1 MSPLRSDDPAA
12 EGGAQSRALGGRDSA
27 GSEDAS
33 RAALRISVRGV
44 VQGVGF
50 RPFVY
55 SLASRYG
62 LRGWVLNTS
71 AGVEVLAEGA
81 PEAVS
86 GFAEALTAEA
96 PPRSHIAACDVR
108 EAEPGAAVDGPE
120 AGEAFVILASQVD
133 PGAYQLVSP
142 DIATCD
148 DCRRE
153 LLDPAD
159 RRHDY
164 PFTNCT
170 NCGPRFTIIEDL
182 PYDRERTTMRRF
194 PLCPSCRREY
204 EDPGD
209 RRFHAE
215 PNACPVCGPRVRLLR
230 LGAEGDGVIELAA
243 GGEADPAG
251 PIRAAAELLRA
262 GEILA
267 VKGLGGFHLACDAT
281 NGEAVR
287 RLKLRK
293 RRPDKPL
300 AVMFAGLEELRA
312 HCRVG
317 CEEAALLTSPE
328 HPIVLLDWRN
338 IGASGET
345 GPETGAGDGD
355 PVDPEVAVRQRY
367 LGAMLPYTP
376 LHVLLLQAAGRPLV
390 MTSGNLAE
398 EPIVKGW
405 EEIGRLTPIADAYLV
420 HDREIAVRYDDSV
433 AQVRGGRPR
442 LIRRSRGYAPFPVAL
457 PRPLPQTLAAGAELK
472 NTFCLTRD
480 ANAFLSQHIGDLENL
495 ETLEHYE
502 TSVDVYRR
510 LFRLDPEVVA
520 YDLHP
525 EYLATKYALS
535 LPQAEKI
542 AVQHHH
548 AHVAARLVEHGR
560 EDAVIGVSM
569 DGLGYGDDGRLWGG
583 EILVCDLIGYRRVA
597 HLEELPLPGGA
608 AAIAHPWRTALGWS
622 YALLGPEGLDRAVA
636 LLRRPQGAGAGTAA
650 RPPSDEEVSAV
661 VRQVDLGVNAPL
673 TTSCGRLFDAVAALA
688 GVRRSISYEGQA
700 AIELE
705 MMASGREVASRRL
718 RVGARG
724 RRGERR
730 GRRAPW
736 GVGLDPRVG
745 RRGRGRGV
753 CERPCRHRPGAGRGP
768 PRAPVRGRPCRPR
781 GGGRARRRRGAA
793 ARHRRGRRARP
804 LRPGPRVRRPVRGRA
819 RRRRVPE
826 PVAGRALRAAAGGRQ
841 VRGAG
846 RRPRARQ
853 RRRRVAGAG
862 RGRGLYCARAPRGA
876 SLSAARRPQS
886 RPDRPATGSPPMC
899 LALPMR
905 ITARDGALATIVAE
919 GLEQQCSVML
929 VPDAG
934 VGDYVLVHAGF
945 AISVIDEA
953 EAQETYDLLREIGAF
968 DDGDDVPDG
977 ERAGSGD
984 SAGDLLAGGDDDR

>member
-1 MSPLRSDDPAA
+1 M
-12 EGGAQSRALGGRDSA
+12 
-27 GSEDAS
+27 
-33 RAALRISVRGV
+33 
-44 VQGVGF
+44 
-50 RPFVY
+50 
-55 SLASRYG
+55 
-62 LRGWVLNTS
+62 RGWVLNTS

-81 PEAVS
+81 PDAVA
-86 GFAEALTAEA
+86 GFAEALPAEA
-96 PPRSHIAACDVR
+96 PPRSHIAAYEVRDV
-108 EAEPGAAVDGPE
+108 EPGAAVDGPA
-120 AGEAFVILASQVD
+120 AGASFVILESRAD
-133 PGAYQLVSP
+133 PDAYQLVSP

-153 LLDPAD
+153 LLDPGD

-182 PYDRERTTMRRF
+182 PYDRERTTMRSF
-194 PLCPSCRREY
+194 PLCPACRREY

-230 LGAEGDGVIELAA
+230 LDERGDGVVELAAGAEGDPAA
-243 GGEADPAG
+243 
-251 PIRAAAELLRA
+251 PIRTAAELLRG

-281 NGEAVR
+281 DGEAVR
-287 RLKLRK
+287 RLKQRK

-312 HCRVG
+312 HCHAG
-317 CEEAALLTSPE
+317 PEEEELLTSPE
-328 HPIVLLDWRN
+328 HPIVLLEWRE
-338 IGASGET
+338 IGPSGEI
-345 GPETGAGDGD
+345 GPEMGGGDGD

-376 LHVLLLQAAGRPLV
+376 LHVLLLRAAGRPLV

-502 TSVDVYRR
+502 ASIDVYRR
-510 LFRLDPEVVA
+510 LFRLEPEVVA

-525 EYLATKYALS
+525 EYLATKYALA
-535 LPQAEKI
+535 LPQAEKV

-560 EDAVIGVSM
+560 EDPVIGVSM

-583 EILVCDLIGYRRVA
+583 EVLVCDLTGYRRVA
-597 HLEELPLPGGA
+597 HFEELPLPGGA
-608 AAIAHPWRTALGWS
+608 AAITHPWRTALGWS
-622 YALLGPEGLDRAVA
+622 YALLGPEGLERAAA
-636 LLRRPQGAGAGTAA
+636 LLRRPEDGGAAGGA
-650 RPPSDEEVSAV
+650 PSDEEVAAL

-705 MMASGREVASRRL
+705 MMASAPGTAGAAYAWTLDGDAGRA
-718 RVGARG
+718 AA
-724 RRGERR
+724 GERR
-730 GRRAPW
+730 GARDWVAARAIQAGGEEAEPDAAAAAALGPAPAVIRLAPLVD
-736 GVGLDPRVG
+736 GVLTDLEAGAA
-745 RRGRGRGV
+745 
-753 CERPCRHRPGAGRGP
+753 PGAVGARLH
-768 PRAPVRGRPCRPR
+768 ATVAEIVLDVCR
-781 GGGRARRRRGAA
+781 
-793 ARHRRGRRARP
+793 
-804 LRPGPRVRRPVRGRA
+804 RVRD
-819 RRRRVPE
+819 
-826 PVAGRALRAAAGGRQ
+826 AGGPS
-841 VRGAG
+841 A
-846 RRPRARQ
+846 
-853 RRRRVAGAG
+853 VA
-862 RGRGLYCARAPRGA
+862 
-876 SLSAARRPQS
+876 
-886 RPDRPATGSPPMC
+886 
-899 LALPMR
+899 
-905 ITARDGALATIVAE
+905 
-919 GLEQQCSVML
+919 
-929 VPDAG
+929 
-934 VGDYVLVHAGF
+934 
-945 AISVIDEA
+945 
-953 EAQETYDLLREIGAF
+953 
-968 DDGDDVPDG
+968 
-977 ERAGSGD
+977 
-984 SAGDLLAGGDDDR
+984 LAGGVFQNRLLAEACERLLEAAGFDVLAAGLVPVNDGGVSLGQAAVAGYTVLERRGELR

>member
-1 MSPLRSDDPAA
+1 VSPLRPDDRPFAA
-12 EGGAQSRALGGRDSA
+12 V
-27 GSEDAS
+27 
-33 RAALRISVRGV
+33 RISVSGV

-55 SLASRYG
+55 SLATRHG

-71 AGVEVLAEGA
+71 SGVEVLAEGP
-81 PEAVS
+81 PEAVT
-86 GFAEALTAEA
+86 GFAAALPAEA
-96 PPRSHIAACDVR
+96 PPRSHIAACEVRDV
-108 EAEPGAAVDGPE
+108 EPGAAVDGPA
-120 AGEAFVILASQVD
+120 AGESFVILESRAD
-133 PGAYQLVSP
+133 PDAYQLVSP

-153 LLDPAD
+153 LLDPGD

-194 PLCPSCRREY
+194 PLCPDCRREY

-215 PNACPVCGPRVRLLR
+215 PNACAVCGPRVRLLR
-230 LGAEGDGVIELAA
+230 LDESGDCVTELAA

-251 PIRAAAELLRA
+251 PIRAAADLLSA

-281 NGEAVR
+281 DGEAVR

-300 AVMFAGLEELRA
+300 AVMFAGLDVLRA

-317 CEEAALLTSPE
+317 AEEAALLASPE
-328 HPIVLLDWRN
+328 HPIVLLEWRA
-338 IGASGET
+338 IGPTGEA
-345 GPETGAGDGD
+345 GPEAGAGDAD

-376 LHVLLLQAAGRPLV
+376 LHVLLLEAAGRPLV

-405 EEIGRLTPIADAYLV
+405 EEIGRLTAIADAYLV

-433 AQVRGGRPR
+433 AQVLGGRPR

-457 PRPLPQTLAAGAELK
+457 PRPLSQTLAAGAELK

-502 TSVDVYRR
+502 ASIEVYRR

-525 EYLATKYALS
+525 EYLASKYALA
-535 LPQAEKI
+535 LPQAEKV

-569 DGLGYGDDGRLWGG
+569 DGLGYGHDGRLWGG

-597 HLEELPLPGGA
+597 HFEELPLPGGA

-622 YALLGPEGLDRAVA
+622 YALLGPEGLDCAVA
-636 LLRRPQGAGAGTAA
+636 LLNRVGEGDAAAAG
-650 RPPSDEEVSAV
+650 PPTDEEVSALV
-661 VRQVDLGVNAPL
+661 HQIDLAVNAPL

-705 MMASGREVASRRL
+705 MMASGREPAAEPYDWTLDGDAESAAAGELRSASDWVAAWSATAGGEAASSAASAPPAVVRL
-718 RVGARG
+718 APLFAGVLADLEARAAPGVVGARLHATVADVVIDLCRRVRACG
-724 RRGERR
+724 GPSAVALAGGVFQNRLLAELCEGRLEAAGFEVLAAGLVPVNDGGVSLGQAAVAGYTVLERRGE
-730 GRRAPW
+730 
-736 GVGLDPRVG
+736 
-745 RRGRGRGV
+745 
-753 CERPCRHRPGAGRGP
+753 
-768 PRAPVRGRPCRPR
+768 
-781 GGGRARRRRGAA
+781 
-793 ARHRRGRRARP
+793 
-804 LRPGPRVRRPVRGRA
+804 LR
-819 RRRRVPE
+819 
-826 PVAGRALRAAAGGRQ
+826 
-841 VRGAG
+841 
-846 RRPRARQ
+846 
-853 RRRRVAGAG
+853 
-862 RGRGLYCARAPRGA
+862 
-876 SLSAARRPQS
+876 
-886 RPDRPATGSPPMC
+886 
-899 LALPMR
+899 
-905 ITARDGALATIVAE
+905 
-919 GLEQQCSVML
+919 
-929 VPDAG
+929 
-934 VGDYVLVHAGF
+934 
-945 AISVIDEA
+945 
-953 EAQETYDLLREIGAF
+953 
-968 DDGDDVPDG
+968 
-977 ERAGSGD
+977 
-984 SAGDLLAGGDDDR
+984 